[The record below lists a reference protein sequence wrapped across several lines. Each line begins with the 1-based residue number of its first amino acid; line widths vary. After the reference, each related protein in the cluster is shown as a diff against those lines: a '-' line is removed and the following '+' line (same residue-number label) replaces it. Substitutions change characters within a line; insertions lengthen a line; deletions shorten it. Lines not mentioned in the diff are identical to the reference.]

1 MAAVN
6 SNEIQGVW
14 KALSEATTT
23 PGWRTIDLLKAGT
36 CQLKI
41 ARHSPSNEEAVLI
54 GFATEKIPTASRQPK
69 GQGFRMARAN
79 LGGALDSYQWLA
91 IIRQP
96 SGSQDLFAAVVCDLA
111 RLISHSDNIPESQIY
126 QSLLARVRGWQ
137 EFMRRGQDGLSSE
150 AEQGLVGELV
160 LILKLIEQGVMPFSI
175 IDAWRGP
182 QEGLHDF
189 LFEAGSIEVK
199 STIATEGFPV
209 SITSLDQLDD
219 FQSSP
224 LYLFGVRLEVTNSG
238 MNLPTL
244 VNILRSKIN
253 TDVAASNKFES
264 SLVDAGYF
272 DIHADFY
279 TRHFSAS
286 ETKTMLVNSDF
297 PRLISANVPTE
308 VKWAKYQLDISS
320 TAIKTE
326 SLQNVL
332 SILGVH

>member
-1 MAAVN
+1 MN
-6 SNEIQGVW
+6 SSEIQGIW
-14 KALSEATTT
+14 RALSEAATT

-54 GFATEKIPTASRQPK
+54 GFATAKIPIASRLPK

-111 RLISHSDNIPESQIY
+111 RLISHSGDIPESQIY
-126 QSLLARVRGWQ
+126 QRLLARVRGWQ
-137 EFMRRGQDGLSSE
+137 EFMCRGQEGLSHE

-160 LILKLIEQGVMPFSI
+160 LIFNFIENGVTPFSI
-175 IDAWRGP
+175 IDAWKGP
-182 QEGLHDF
+182 QDGLHDF
-189 LFEAGSIEVK
+189 LFDAGSIEVK
-199 STIATEGFPV
+199 STIASEGFPV

-224 LYLFGVRLEVTNSG
+224 LYLFGVRLEVNNTG
-238 MNLPTL
+238 MNLPSF
-244 VNILRSKIN
+244 VNALRSMIS
-253 TDVAASNKFES
+253 TDSAAANKFES

-272 DIHADFY
+272 DIHAEFY
-279 TRHFSAS
+279 VRHFSVS
-286 ETKTMLVNSDF
+286 ETKIMLVNSDF
-297 PRLISANVPTE
+297 PRLISSNIPTE
-308 VKWAKYQLDISS
+308 VKWAKYQLDISAS
-320 TAIKTE
+320 TIKAE
-326 SLQNVL
+326 SLPNTMR
-332 SILGVH
+332 ILGVY